1 MIDVKVFPVGALG
14 TNAYV
19 ITDKETGKAAVIDP
33 GFADKKLT
41 AALDEIGEDNLEYIL
56 LTHGHFDHIGAV
68 AEYEQKYGPQIVI
81 SALDAPFLS
90 DNSLNLSCKLYR
102 GLTSVCADVTLNDN
116 DVLTLGNTKLR
127 FILTPGHT
135 QGSGCFISE
144 EDRIIFSGDTLF
156 YRSVG
161 RSDFVTSNPD
171 DLLKSLKRLAD
182 LQGDYRVLPG
192 HDMETTLSDERVYN
206 PYLF

>member
-1 MIDVKVFPVGALG
+1 MIDIQVFPVGALG

-33 GFADKKLT
+33 GVADKKLT
-41 AALDEIGEDNLEYIL
+41 EALDAIGEDNLEYVL
-56 LTHGHFDHIGAV
+56 LTHGHFDHIGGV
-68 AEYEQKYGPQIVI
+68 SEYEQKYGPQIVI
-81 SALDAPFLS
+81 SELDAPFLS

-102 GLTSVCADVTLNDN
+102 GLTPVYADITLKDG
-116 DVLTLGNTKLR
+116 DIVTLGNTKLK
-127 FILTPGHT
+127 FMLTPGHT

-144 EDRIIFSGDTLF
+144 EDRVIFSGDTLF

-171 DLLKSLKRLAD
+171 DLLKSLKKLAN
-182 LQGDYRVLPG
+182 LQGNYRVLPG
-192 HDMETTLSDERVYN
+192 HDMETSLEDERAYN
-206 PYLF
+206 PYLY